1 VPASRGKFRN
11 RSFTAERAP
20 RQVAVGELDV
30 LDQPIELAFELDSP
44 SQRDRRR
51 QQSVRRFAQGKQH
64 RSAER
69 LDVLVPEGVEIRLP
83 AIENAQTRLELF
95 DTQEASGGRSAKW
108 HGFT

>member
-1 VPASRGKFRN
+1 VPAPRWKFGN

-20 RQVAVGELDV
+20 RQVAVSELDV
-30 LDQPIELAFELDSP
+30 LDEPIELAFQLDAP

-69 LDVLVPEGVEIRLP
+69 LDVLVPEGVEIRLS
-83 AIENAQTRLELF
+83 AIENAQTRFELL
-95 DTQEASGGRSAKW
+95 DAQEAGIGRSAKW